1 MRISR
6 FCFESYALYAAAVVH
21 DELQNVRQ
29 VTAAEGEGR
38 RLVALA
44 RIPLQRTI
52 RMVVMVIV
60 MVMIEMVAMVIV
72 MVMIEMVV
80 MVIVMV
86 MIEMWSWS

>member
-6 FCFESYALYAAAVVH
+6 FCFECYALYAAAVVD
-21 DELQNVRQ
+21 DELQDVGQ

-60 MVMIEMVAMVIV
+60 MVMIKI
-72 MVMIEMVV
+72 VV

-86 MIEMWSWS
+86 MIKIVIRK